1 MASAFSEAPF
11 MNYLDCCAS
20 MLYDCFTLHLA
31 VSDGDIPVEQVFKLL
46 E

>member
-1 MASAFSEAPF
+1 MGSAFSEAPF

-31 VSDGDIPVEQVFKLL
+31 FGILAIAAGQVFKLL